1 MRTLQEIVICDYDY
15 YGDTSGPNCQ
25 SEQRNEKTYF
35 RAGDTTTA
43 ILAKSNTSSGRN
55 YNLQEY
61 DKSSMKA
68 IAVALPQK

>member
-1 MRTLQEIVICDYDY
+1 MRTPQEIVICDYDY
-15 YGDTSGPNCQ
+15 YGDTSGPNRQ

-35 RAGDTTTA
+35 RATTA